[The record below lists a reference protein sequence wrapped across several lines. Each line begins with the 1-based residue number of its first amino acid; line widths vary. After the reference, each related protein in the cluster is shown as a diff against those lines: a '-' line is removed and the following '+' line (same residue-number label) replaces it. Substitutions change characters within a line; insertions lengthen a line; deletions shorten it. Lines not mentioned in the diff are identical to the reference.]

1 MNGGGRT
8 IRRGIAAN
16 YVLVVLCVV
25 LIGAVGGYLT
35 YTTHVE
41 PGTTTETREVS
52 SWQSSGAFSHQAT
65 VVNGTTAFS
74 EGTVL
79 RNRSV
84 YFREVSPTLDGTF
97 TYAYEA
103 QEGDLTTETTVL
115 LRYRAVE
122 TSDDGNGTTYWE
134 VTRPVAQERTEA
146 LGPTERASV
155 PFSTNASAA
164 IDQAQRIDAEHGN
177 TPGQLDIAVIARVD
191 VSGTRNGQRVDTTNT
206 YRLPVVPGESVYRVA
221 DPGVV
226 TASGSQTEEVTVP
239 VEYGLLR
246 RAGGP
251 LALSLSVGALL
262 GLLYARHTGRLVV
275 SEAERQW
282 ADYRAARSEFDDWI
296 TNGRLPSGTG
306 ERPAITVETLEG
318 LVDVAIDTNNRVIEH
333 LSGEEYVVFVDDRLY
348 RYEPP
353 ADPAADDDRPES
365 DSDEQDALAD
375 RAGPETVDPS
385 QVQANHTE
393 RDAPTDD

>member
-1 MNGGGRT
+1 MNGGGST
-8 IRRGIAAN
+8 IRRGIADN
-16 YVLVVLCVV
+16 YVLVVVCVV
-25 LIGAVGGYLT
+25 LVGAIGGYLT

-65 VVNGTTAFS
+65 VVNGTTAFD

-84 YFREVSPTLDGTF
+84 YFRELSPTVNGTF
-97 TYAYEA
+97 AYAYEA

-122 TSDDGNGTTYWE
+122 SSDDGNGTTYWD
-134 VTRPVAQERTEA
+134 VTRPVAQDRTEA
-146 LGPTERASV
+146 LGPTERATV

-164 IDQAQRIDAEHGN
+164 IEQAQRIDAEHGN
-177 TPGQLDIAVIARVD
+177 TPGQLEIAVIARVD

-206 YRLPVVPGESVYRVA
+206 YRLPIVPGESVYRVG

-226 TASGSQTEEVTVP
+226 TASGSQTEQVTVP

-251 LALSLSVGALL
+251 LVLSLAVGALL

-275 SEAERQW
+275 SETERRW
-282 ADYRAARSEFDDWI
+282 ADYRTARSEFDDWI
-296 TNGRLPSGTG
+296 TSGHLPSDTD
-306 ERPAITVETLEG
+306 EIPTITVDSLEG
-318 LVDVAIDTNNRVIEH
+318 LVDVAIDTNNRVIEN
-333 LSGEEYVVFVDDRLY
+333 LSGDQYVVFVDDRLY

-353 ADPAADDDRPES
+353 LEPTAEGDEGPT
-365 DSDEQDALAD
+365 SDEQDGSID
-375 RAGPETVDPS
+375 QTKGEMTVPPHL
-385 QVQANHTE
+385 QASTNHP
-393 RDAPTDD
+393 DNPKDH

>member
-16 YVLVVLCVV
+16 YALVVLCVV
-25 LIGAVGGYLT
+25 LLGAVGGYLT
-35 YTTHVE
+35 YTTHVD
-41 PGTTTETREVS
+41 PGTATETREVS

-84 YFREVSPTLDGTF
+84 YFRELSPGLNGTF
-97 TYAYEA
+97 TYMYEA
-103 QEGDLTTETTVL
+103 QEGNLTTETTVL

-122 TSDDGNGTTYWE
+122 SSEGGNRTTYWE
-134 VTRPVAQERTEA
+134 VTQPVTQDRIEA
-146 LGPTERASV
+146 LGPTERATV

-164 IDQAQRIDAEHGN
+164 IERAQRIDAEHGD
-177 TPGQLDIAVIARVD
+177 TPGQVDIAIVARVD
-191 VSGTRNGQRVDTTNT
+191 VSGTRNGQQIDTTNT
-206 YRLPVVPGESVYRVA
+206 YRLPIVPGGSVYRVG

-226 TASGSQTEEVTVP
+226 TASGSQTQQVTVP
-239 VEYGLLR
+239 VEYGLPR
-246 RAGGP
+246 RVGGP
-251 LALSLSVGALL
+251 LALSLAVGAVL
-262 GLLYARHTGRLVV
+262 GLLYARHTGRLGV
-275 SEAERQW
+275 SKAERRW

-296 TNGRLPSGTG
+296 TSGHLPSDAA
-306 ERPAITVETLEG
+306 EAPAITVETLEG

-333 LSGEEYVVFVDDRLY
+333 QSGDEYVVFVDGRQY

-353 ADPAADDDRPES
+353 TEPGTDNELSGSES
-365 DSDEQDALAD
+365 DKDGGSTEQAEPKAT
-375 RAGPETVDPS
+375 APS
-385 QVQANHTE
+385 QAQTNTNH
-393 RDAPTDD
+393 RQ

>member
-8 IRRGIAAN
+8 IRRGIADN
-16 YVLVVLCVV
+16 YVLVVVCVV
-25 LIGAVGGYLT
+25 LVGAIGGYLT

-65 VVNGTTAFS
+65 VVNGTTAFD

-84 YFREVSPTLDGTF
+84 YFRELSPELNGTF
-97 TYAYEA
+97 AYAYEA

-122 TSDDGNGTTYWE
+122 SSDDGNGTTYWD
-134 VTRPVAQERTEA
+134 VTRPVAQDRTEA
-146 LGPTERASV
+146 LGPTERATV

-164 IDQAQRIDAEHGN
+164 IEQAQRIDAEHGN
-177 TPGQLDIAVIARVD
+177 TPGQLEIAVIARVD
-191 VSGTRNGQRVDTTNT
+191 VSGTRNGQQVDTTNT
-206 YRLPVVPGESVYRVA
+206 YRLPIVPGESVYRVG

-226 TASGSQTEEVTVP
+226 TASGSQTEQVTVP

-251 LALSLSVGALL
+251 LVLSLAVGALL

-275 SEAERQW
+275 SEAERRW
-282 ADYRAARSEFDDWI
+282 ADYRTARSEFDDWI
-296 TNGRLPSGTG
+296 TSGHLPSDTD
-306 ERPAITVETLEG
+306 EIPTITVDSLEG
-318 LVDVAIDTNNRVIEH
+318 LVDVAIDTNNRVIENR
-333 LSGEEYVVFVDDRLY
+333 SGDQYVVFVDDRLY

-353 ADPAADDDRPES
+353 SEPTAEGDDGPS
-365 DSDEQDALAD
+365 SDEQDGSID
-375 RAGPETVDPS
+375 QTKGGMTVPS
-385 QVQANHTE
+385 QLQASTNHP
-393 RDAPTDD
+393 DNPKDH